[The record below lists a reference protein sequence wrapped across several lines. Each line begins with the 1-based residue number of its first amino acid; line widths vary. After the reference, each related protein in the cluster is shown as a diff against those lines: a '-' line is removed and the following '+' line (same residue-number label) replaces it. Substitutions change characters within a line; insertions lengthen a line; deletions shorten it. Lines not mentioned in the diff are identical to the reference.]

1 MTDPALRR
9 HGRRAL
15 APARFLAGALAL
27 VAGLAGVAVG
37 QEDGDEIRGFSIPN
51 TPNARALVY
60 SASDHLGAERWNEAL
75 VDLQKL
81 IEQHGSGLVLDE
93 EADPDKMPVHRSAAG
108 WATERLKAL
117 PAEVAQL
124 YRRRYEARARATLE
138 LARGR
143 SDRQA
148 VIAVA
153 ERWPISETATLAWWT
168 VGDLE
173 FERGNLHL
181 ARWAWSRA
189 LWRRAEEAG
198 IVEGLFFD
206 GDRRDDWQAV
216 VRALASDGSPLGEGE
231 AKRVEYALAALTEG
245 SSTAQALPAAESSG
259 GSLRLP
265 GEGEGAYG
273 APGPQASTW
282 PSSFHLPSPRA
293 LEDVDY
299 ENLFPIRVGDLV
311 LLSDSLQLFAVGAY
325 SGLLRWKSEMPE
337 GWARLKQDEQEQFFA
352 GVSPEDTMIA
362 PAASREICVAALQV
376 PVTDITNESYRNIA
390 ITTIIPD
397 RRLYAYDVETGTELW
412 NHHPPPL
419 WDGETGSFTD
429 RMSVAGPPVVS
440 GSRVLVPMHRMY
452 GRIEFYVACFDLESG
467 ELLWATQLVSGQRE
481 LNMFAR
487 AEKEFSAPP
496 LRVQG
501 DAVIALTQLG
511 AIASLDLFSG
521 RILWETIYEQIPMPG
536 HSHPARREMRN
547 FWRNAPPVVADGV
560 VVATPFDSPDLIGLD
575 LQTGEER
582 WPPLKHAEIVELA
595 KGSRRESPSIDVLIG
610 ADARAVFLGGW
621 PVVALRAAGGL
632 FRERPRRLAWRFPSD
647 RLSGHTPRYGRA
659 VLLSDR
665 VIIPLGTER
674 IEVDRY
680 GGSLLEKRVPWRTG
694 RSGNLLVEGGTMYTL
709 TPRHLDGYF
718 EWDVLLGR
726 ARQNQEADPEA
737 LAPTLYLA
745 SLLAQRGRTESEE
758 GRGDVARDW
767 LDEALELLEPFAAR
781 EPIDPEV
788 RVELHRTLR
797 SRARVSSDLADTRS
811 AVRALRRARTY
822 APDPG
827 SMMATL
833 FEEYELVR
841 GGYELDDQRSVLA
854 EMETSCGTRTF
865 LARIVSDTESPRGWR
880 LAPTIIQQEQDPYD
894 PEIEAL
900 PVSLWIALE
909 RADLA
914 AYQDDVE
921 VELFHLHRLIESWPD
936 TVFREERLADLAGAR
951 LRELIEVNGREIYEP
966 FEARARTLL
975 EEARESRDW
984 LLLLAVSELYPAS
997 LAGRE
1002 ANDELLRWAVDEG
1015 DVEAVTDIVDGE
1027 LPEVFAPELADERQI
1042 ALLLHVGA
1050 VLQREGNLAFPAT
1063 LYRAL
1068 AERAPDFV
1076 SPVPDHL
1083 GLSIENLALDLDRAE
1098 AAREPAAPPRP
1109 TFTADALR
1117 DPGSLSPGEFT
1128 FLGRIPPPLDSKGPR
1143 AADVLLYAKGI
1154 HLRPEVSLVAY
1165 STDTVKR
1172 LPAEHLWE
1180 ETLSR
1185 GGSPSRWR
1193 QSVAMIPGAVVISS
1207 PDGVYARD
1215 RDSGRWLW
1223 SCPATEGDVDS
1234 IRAAGGLIII
1244 TERNTGA
1251 RDTLYAVDSVTGD
1264 GIWSAPVDRIRYDY
1278 RPVCGE
1284 RHVVLLPRNQ
1294 RSQGLVLD
1302 LFTGRRILEFEL
1314 PERVLRSAQAASWI
1328 EDGRLIVPWFLS
1340 GRSAERNRIV
1350 AIDLYS
1356 GQLAW
1361 NVSFDDIAGGRR
1373 ELRSIVQH
1381 DGHTYL
1387 ILRPQGGLEQE
1398 GVRGIVVELHTTL
1411 GATAR
1416 VGSVELSHGDRPIG
1430 VPQERRL
1437 SLDEPY
1443 LYLRSFPPGGEEL
1456 RIQAMHLPYGNLRWT
1471 QRLKLPQDQL
1481 YNALMRLPA
1490 SSDSTVAIA
1499 VSNKTSANFGRETS
1513 LYFFDRSSGL
1523 PRGNL
1528 LLDGRL
1534 GTSADISLQGLGNTL
1549 ILAGSDLL
1557 EVMR

>member
-1 MTDPALRR
+1 MTSPPLQRR

-15 APARFLAGALAL
+15 APARILAGALAL
-27 VAGLAGVAVG
+27 VAGLVGVAVG
-37 QEDGDEIRGFSIPN
+37 QEDGEKIRGFSIPN
-51 TPNARALVY
+51 TPRARTLVN
-60 SASDHLGAERWNEAL
+60 SASDHLAAERWNEAL

-81 IEQHGSGLVLDE
+81 LEQHRAELVLDE
-93 EADPDKMPVHRSAAG
+93 KADTKVMPVHRSAAG
-108 WATERLKAL
+108 WATDQLKTL
-117 PAEVAQL
+117 PPEVVRL
-124 YRRRYEARARATLE
+124 YRRRHEARARATLE

-153 ERWPISETATLAWWT
+153 ERWPISESAALAWWT

-189 LWRRAEEAG
+189 LWRRAEEAE
-198 IVEGLFFD
+198 IVDGLYFD
-206 GDRRDDWQAV
+206 GDRHDDWRAV
-216 VRALASDGSPLGEGE
+216 VKALEKGGSPLGEGE
-231 AKRVEYALAALTEG
+231 AKRVEYALAALDEG
-245 SSTAQALPAAESSG
+245 NSLAEVLPGVEPFG

-265 GEGEGAYG
+265 GEGEGAHG
-273 APGPQASTW
+273 APGPRASTW
-282 PSSFHLPSPRA
+282 PRSFQIPSPRA
-293 LEDVDY
+293 LDDVGY

-311 LLSDSLQLFAVGAY
+311 LLSNSLQLFAVGAY
-325 SGLLRWKSEMPE
+325 SGLLRWKGEMPD
-337 GWARLKQDEQEQFFA
+337 GWARLDSQEQEQFFT
-352 GVSPEDTMIA
+352 GISPDHTMIA

-412 NHHPPPL
+412 NHHPPPH
-419 WDGETGSFTD
+419 WDGETGTFTD
-429 RMSVAGPPVVS
+429 RMSIAGPPVIS

-452 GRIEFYVACFDLESG
+452 GRIEFYVACFDLETG

-487 AEKEFSAPP
+487 AEEEFSAPP
-496 LRVQG
+496 LRIEG
-501 DAVIALTQLG
+501 DVVIALTQLG
-511 AIASLDLFSG
+511 AVASLDLFSG
-521 RILWETIYEQIPMPG
+521 RILWETIYPQIQVPG
-536 HSHPARREMRN
+536 HSSHGRN
-547 FWRNAPPVVADGV
+547 ELPNCWRNTPPVVADGV
-560 VVATPFDSPDLIGLD
+560 VVATPFDSLDLIGLD
-575 LQTGEER
+575 LQTGERR
-582 WPPLKHAEIVELA
+582 WVVSHREIMRLA
-595 KGSRRESPSIDVLIG
+595 KGSRGEYPVVDVLIG
-610 ADARAVFLGGW
+610 ADERAVYLGGW

-632 FRERPRRLAWRFPSD
+632 FRERPARLAWRFPSD
-647 RLSGHTPRYGRA
+647 RLNEHTPHYGRA

-665 VIIPLGTER
+665 VIIPRRTER

-680 GGSLLEKRVPWRTG
+680 GGSLLEKRVPWKTG

-718 EWDVLLGR
+718 EWDVLLRR
-726 ARQNQEADPEA
+726 ARENQEADPKA

-758 GRGDVARDW
+758 GRGDLARDW
-767 LDEALELLEPFAAR
+767 LDEALELLEPFATR
-781 EPIDPEV
+781 EPIDAEV
-788 RVELHRTLR
+788 RLELHRTLR

-811 AVRALRRARTY
+811 AVRALRRARTF
-822 APDPG
+822 APDLD
-827 SMMATL
+827 STLATL

-841 GGYELDDQRSVLA
+841 GYELDDQRSVLA
-854 EMETSCGTRTF
+854 ELETSCGTRGF
-865 LARIVSDTESPRGWR
+865 LARIVSETQSPRGWR
-880 LAPTIIQQEQDPYD
+880 VAPTIIEEEEDPYD
-894 PEIEAL
+894 PTIEAL

-914 AYQDDVE
+914 ARQDDAPT
-921 VELFHLHRLIESWPD
+921 ELFHLHRLIESWPD
-936 TVFREERLADLAGAR
+936 TVLREERLADLAGAR
-951 LRELIEVNGREIYEP
+951 LRELIEINGRSVYEP
-966 FEARARTLL
+966 FEARAEKLL

-984 LLLLAVSELYPAS
+984 QLLLGVSELYPQS

-1042 ALLLHVGA
+1042 TLLLHVGA
-1050 VLQREGNLAFPAT
+1050 VLQRVGNEEFPAS

-1083 GLSIENLALDLDRAE
+1083 GFSLENLALDLDRAE
-1098 AAREPAAPPRP
+1098 AARQPAAPPQS
-1109 TFTADALR
+1109 TFTAQALA
-1117 DPGSLSPGEFT
+1117 DPGSLNVGEFT
-1128 FLGRIPPPLDSKGPR
+1128 FLGRIPPPTRSDGPR
-1143 AADVLLYAKGI
+1143 AADVLLYAKGH
-1154 HLRPEVSLVAY
+1154 HLRSEVSLVAY

-1172 LPAEHLWE
+1172 LTAETLWDHP
-1180 ETLSR
+1180 LSR
-1185 GGSPSRWR
+1185 GESSSRWS
-1193 QSVAMIPGAVVISS
+1193 QAVAMVPGAVVVSS

-1223 SCPATEGDVDS
+1223 SWPAAEGDVDS

-1251 RDTLYAVDSVTGD
+1251 RDTLHGLDRVTGER
-1264 GIWSAPVDRIRYDY
+1264 IWSAPIDRIRYDY

-1294 RSQGLVLD
+1294 RAAGLVLD

-1398 GVRGIVVELHTTL
+1398 GVRGIVVELHTAL

-1430 VPQERRL
+1430 VPQEKRVT
-1437 SLDEPY
+1437 LDEPF

-1471 QRLKLPQDQL
+1471 RRLKVPQDQL

-1499 VSNKTSANFGRETS
+1499 VSTKTSVNFGRETS

-1549 ILAGSDLL
+1549 ILSGSDLL